1 MRCGV
6 VSTLLLNTVP
16 IKYPKLQGESGLI
29 GFDELV
35 DSFTIS
41 LATSLVYS
49 VMARFKRSGG
59 ELCRGFRW
67 ILPVRSAVLEDAANV
82 PSERLSLA
90 ISRAT
95 SLEASAMAW
104 AVRVAGAVCRGFR
117 WNLPARTAVLGD
129 AAEVFLESLLLII
142 SLIE

>member
-1 MRCGV
+1 
-6 VSTLLLNTVP
+6 
-16 IKYPKLQGESGLI
+16 
-29 GFDELV
+29 
-35 DSFTIS
+35 
-41 LATSLVYS
+41 
-49 VMARFKRSGG
+49 MARFKRSGG